1 MQSINSRE
9 AQNHFGE
16 LMNKAIKEPVIINKH
31 GKPSAVLISHEEYE
45 KFLMFEDLYW
55 ELKAKQAS
63 NAGFLSKE
71 ESENFLNSILNG

>member
-1 MQSINSRE
+1 MQNINSKE
-9 AQNHFGE
+9 AQNHFGD
-16 LMNKAIKEPVIINKH
+16 LMNKAIKEPVVIHKY

-71 ESENFLNSILNG
+71 ESENFLNSILKG